1 MSYHGNGGHHGGGG
15 GGRGGR
21 YYRRDRDHHYP
32 PPERPETKL
41 RNSIIKFADDPESD
55 PAREIPRLANH
66 VRDQLPASSGAV
78 AEGLRIG
85 CTEQPYKIPLYA
97 ALVAFLSASPG
108 EESDDDA
115 DTGAQVAVR
124 VVLEDFVKGFQAYV
138 DELKWLQMRLC
149 IQFFAHLVTLNVI
162 TPKSLLA
169 LLQSLTA
176 VLDEPGVSYSRARCA
191 ALCAG
196 EALLRAGKELFALDG
211 VAVGQI
217 ITILRVF
224 ADSQVG
230 ELALVSPLPRLYEKG
245 GDVLSH
251 DHEIREPVSSLV
263 AALGAMQASSF
274 EQTPSS
280 LPRPQKYLPPLENKL
295 AAPLSPHAFDLP
307 FVLVPPDA
315 LDLESEDGLGTAV
328 GPSIE
333 DGKPKPPAKLEVPSV
348 YLRLFDE
355 EVTPNDHTASGYL
368 VRSCVRDTLEI
379 FEVNRKEAA
388 RILLDLHRWWEPS
401 TFKRRHQDDD
411 ASPPPEGDIMEWNL
425 DCLVIE
431 TTLSMAFQLPISPH
445 VPVYYYALI
454 TDLCKLS
461 PSTVGPAVGKSIRK
475 LYRLLEDQGS
485 LDDGALDVEVAR
497 RFVEWFAVHMSNFSF
512 NWVWKEWIPDLDLPR
527 CHPRRRFI
535 QRAIEL
541 EIRAAYF
548 DRIKEV
554 LPIEY
559 HEPEA
564 SALPEEAPGPEY
576 EYDDPR
582 HPHFAK
588 AESLTNLIKNRSKVD
603 AVLARAQELCAEAA
617 AQMSEDDA
625 TAIIRSVSVQVIL
638 HVGSRSFSHFL
649 NAIERYLSLLKFFSK
664 DTEGKAQLLDTA
676 AKFWRRN
683 SQMIAIVFDKF
694 MQYQVVDPADV
705 VAWSFRSSATN
716 GDHRV
721 EGSIGIKGWEI
732 LKAAL
737 DKANGRVVIA
747 KRKVQKVKK
756 EEEDAKAKLKAS
768 KGAVVDEVMEEEDA
782 MQDDTAESSPAL
794 AAALKAH
801 STLTRD
807 QKTALVRALDGFVS
821 FLGFTPQSGVVI
833 TKDAWHSR
841 NSWEDDPWDSWET
854 WGWFRHFCRAY
865 SSQLKTYMN
874 TLEAVSIGRLDS
886 TPGVDP
892 AAADM
897 VKAIWNSALGG
908 E

>member
-1 MSYHGNGGHHGGGG
+1 MSYHGNGGHYGGGG
-15 GGRGGR
+15 GGSSKGR
-21 YYRRDRDHHYP
+21 YSRRDRDQHYP

-55 PAREIPRLANH
+55 PAREIPRLASH
-66 VRDQLPASSGAV
+66 VRDQLPASSAAV

-97 ALVAFLSASPG
+97 ALVAFLSAGSG
-108 EESDDDA
+108 EEVDDDA
-115 DTGAQVAVR
+115 ETGAQVAVR
-124 VVLEDFVKGFQAYV
+124 AVLEDFVKGFQGYV
-138 DELKWLQMRLC
+138 DELKWLQMKLC
-149 IQFFAHLVTLNVI
+149 IQFFAHLVTLHVI

-176 VLDEPGVSYSRARCA
+176 VLDEPGVSYYRARCA

-196 EALLRAGKELFALDG
+196 EALLRAGGELSALDE
-211 VAVGQI
+211 VSVTQI
-217 ITILRVF
+217 IAILRVF
-224 ADSQVG
+224 AESQVG
-230 ELALVSPLPRLYEKG
+230 SIALVSPLVRLYEKNEDAAG
-245 GDVLSH
+245 H
-251 DHEIREPVSSLV
+251 DDETRETVSSLV

-274 EQTPSS
+274 ANTPSA
-280 LPRPQKYLPPLENKL
+280 LPRPQKYLPPLENKI
-295 AAPLSPHAFDLP
+295 ATPLSLNAFDLP

-315 LDLESEDGLGTAV
+315 MDLEGDDGVGAAV

-333 DGKPKPPAKLEVPSV
+333 DGQPTPAAKLEVPSV
-348 YLRLFDE
+348 YLRVFDD
-355 EVTPNDHTASGYL
+355 EVTPNDHTPSGYL

-388 RILLDLHRWWEPS
+388 RILLDLPRWWNPS

-411 ASPPPEGDIMEWNL
+411 ASPLPEGDIMEWNL
-425 DCLVIE
+425 DCLIIE
-431 TTLSMAFQLPISPH
+431 TTLSLSFQLPIAPH

-475 LYRLLEDQGS
+475 LYRLLEDTGS
-485 LDDGALDVEVAR
+485 VDDGALDVEVAR
-497 RFVEWFAVHMSNFSF
+497 RFVEWFAVHMSNFNF

-541 EIRAAYF
+541 EIRASYF
-548 DRIKEV
+548 DRIKET
-554 LPIEY
+554 LPVEY
-559 HEPEA
+559 HDPQA
-564 SALPEEAPGPEY
+564 YALPEEAPGPDY

-582 HPHFAK
+582 HPHFAE
-588 AESLTNLIKNRSKVD
+588 AEALTDLIKARSKVD
-603 AVLARAQELCAEAA
+603 VVLVRAQELCAEAA
-617 AQMSEDDA
+617 TRMSENDA
-625 TAIIRSVSVQVIL
+625 TTILRTVSVQVIL

-664 DTEGKAQLLDTA
+664 DTEAKAQILDTA

-737 DKANGRVVIA
+737 DKASGRVAIA

-768 KGAVVDEVMEEEDA
+768 KVVDDVMEEEVA
-782 MQDDTAESSPAL
+782 MQDDTTESPAL

-821 FLGFTPQSGVVI
+821 FLGSAPQSGVVI
-833 TKDAWHSR
+833 TKDAWQSR
-841 NSWEDDPWDSWET
+841 NNWEDDPWDSWES